1 MTEGAPSYLGAFKTA
16 EDVSGYSKLWYTR
29 NGKCSQAFIIKACST
44 GFLLCL
50 PQGAISEEE
59 LDQAILTEYQD
70 VLGPWTTPSVVAVGV
85 HGRELKKTLPVLII
99 DVQASEIAA
108 VTEEPVYGTERL
120 SFGTVRLQSVWPSRV
135 KVLEALEAFLNGEE
149 LLEERLEGYFT
160 ATSDAELTAPALA
173 NPLLPVGADSQGDG
187 EVLHQLLQQSSAQ
200 ANLLQG
206 IQDRLVTLDDLDARL
221 TTLEQQPG
229 QPRSSALPPTQGEG
243 APTWAP
249 QLFSD
254 GGQAKLATDQIQQ
267 LLALAGRGPQTLG
280 DIGGAANLR
289 GGGAVALGAAPKAK
303 AALPVIPGPPGADAE
318 EDDEAEPE
326 ADVGEAGM
334 LAKLLAQQTKI
345 LGQLA
350 SSSRKQADPLQNL
363 LGGGGSSEEDPKVP
377 GVRGMAARQLLR
389 EQFAAHPEK
398 VIAKIRERLA
408 AARRKDVSSLEPRD
422 MYLHF
427 QETVPLGSYK
437 TLTYF
442 AFLLAECWEAAE
454 KGQAQDMV
462 ALVGLGLVFAEQV
475 ANEQGHTRLG
485 WLLTGRADPPFALVE
500 QRKAP
505 RSEVPHGMLADP
517 RWVTANLA
525 YLRDAPREPTRGM
538 EETLLPSK
546 RTQKIRPKVVA
557 EELAATRARARKARP
572 DLVRVVPAS
581 GFSKQSG

>member
-85 HGRELKKTLPVLII
+85 HGRELKKTLPVLIV

-108 VTEEPVYGTERL
+108 VAEEPVYGTERL
-120 SFGTVRLQSVWPSRV
+120 SFGTVRLQSVHS
-135 KVLEALEAFLNGEE
+135 
-149 LLEERLEGYFT
+149 
-160 ATSDAELTAPALA
+160 
-173 NPLLPVGADSQGDG
+173 
-187 EVLHQLLQQSSAQ
+187 
-200 ANLLQG
+200 
-206 IQDRLVTLDDLDARL
+206 
-221 TTLEQQPG
+221 
-229 QPRSSALPPTQGEG
+229 
-243 APTWAP
+243 
-249 QLFSD
+249 
-254 GGQAKLATDQIQQ
+254 
-267 LLALAGRGPQTLG
+267 
-280 DIGGAANLR
+280 
-289 GGGAVALGAAPKAK
+289 
-303 AALPVIPGPPGADAE
+303 GPPGDAGRPGRSAYNSGTASRATSQQHLASDSRGRSPNLGASKFSATGARPSWNGPDSATSGFCRARPSDFGCSSQSQSIFPLIPLPPHPHAE
-318 EDDEAEPE
+318 DDDEAEPE
-326 ADVGEAGM
+326 ADVREGGM
-334 LAKLLAQQTKI
+334 LAKLFTQQTKI

-363 LGGGGSSEEDPKVP
+363 LGGGGSNEEDPEVP
-377 GVRGMAARQLLR
+377 GVRGMAARQPL
-389 EQFAAHPEK
+389 K
-398 VIAKIRERLA
+398 VRAKVRERLA
-408 AARRKDVSSLEPRD
+408 TARRKDVSSLEPRD

-427 QETVPLGSYK
+427 QETVPWGSFK

-462 ALVGLGLVFAEQV
+462 ALVALGLVFAEQV

-485 WLLTGRADPPFALVE
+485 WLLTGRADPPFAPVE

-505 RSEVPHGMLADP
+505 EVRGPPRHVGRSTVGDCKSS
-517 RWVTANLA
+517 
-525 YLRDAPREPTRGM
+525 
-538 EETLLPSK
+538 LPSRCRPDH

-557 EELAATRARARKARP
+557 GEESAT
-572 DLVRVVPAS
+572 
-581 GFSKQSG
+581 